1 MNKETKNKQAKK
13 YPKPEEREA
22 IDQIMDLANQWCNMD
37 KDGGR
42 GAMVMLTDEEGT
54 HFLFFG
60 SKDMNV
66 KCATSLKVCNDFES
80 AGRLVQIVFQQA
92 EILKRLNEIAEGAG
106 VYADTAEDVEKNE
119 DKLWNIPEFR
129 TLLIMKNE
137 LDKEARKIW
146 QEK

>member
-1 MNKETKNKQAKK
+1 MNEKK
-13 YPKPEEREA
+13 YKSAEEFQSVAEIA
-22 IDQIMDLANQWCNMD
+22 DKVAQWSNGHE
-37 KDGGR
+37 KER

-54 HFLFFG
+54 QFLFFG

-106 VYADTAEDVEKNE
+106 VYADTAEDVKKNE

-129 TLLIMKNE
+129 KLAIMNNE

>member
-1 MNKETKNKQAKK
+1 MNEKK
-13 YPKPEEREA
+13 YKSAEEFQCVAEIA
-22 IDQIMDLANQWCNMD
+22 EKVAEWSNGHE
-37 KDGGR
+37 KER

-54 HFLFFG
+54 QFLFFG

-106 VYADTAEDVEKNE
+106 VYADTAEEVEKNE
-119 DKLWNIPEFR
+119 DKLWNITEYR
-129 TLLIMKNE
+129 TLAIMKIE

>member
-1 MNKETKNKQAKK
+1 MNEKK
-13 YPKPEEREA
+13 YKSAEEFQSVAEIA
-22 IDQIMDLANQWCNMD
+22 EKVAQWSNGHE
-37 KDGGR
+37 KER

-54 HFLFFG
+54 QFLFFG

-129 TLLIMKNE
+129 TLVIMKNE

>member
-1 MNKETKNKQAKK
+1 MNKETKDKQVKK
-13 YPKPEEREA
+13 YPKPEEQET
-22 IDQIMDLANQWCNMD
+22 IDKIMDLANQWCNMD
-37 KDGGR
+37 KNGGR
-42 GAMVMLTDEEGT
+42 GAMVMLTDERGT
-54 HFLFFG
+54 HFLFLG
-60 SKDMNV
+60 SKDMNI

-129 TLLIMKNE
+129 TLAIMKNE